1 MDNKDIKEINMT
13 YSGILHNDKGEK
25 FVRVRFERRSDSA
38 YAEAIVP
45 SGKVTSSDVFSQEEL
60 NKISS
65 YILENKTDIMAK
77 ARAIS
82 SFVHIFS

>member
-1 MDNKDIKEINMT
+1 MGNKKSSDINMT
-13 YSGILHNDKGEK
+13 YSGILHDDNGEK
-25 FVRVRFERRSDSA
+25 LVRVRFERADDKA
-38 YAEAIVP
+38 YAEAVVP
-45 SGKVTSSDVFSQEEL
+45 SGKVTSSEKFTDEEL

-65 YILENKTDIMAK
+65 YIKENSTDIMAK

>member
-1 MDNKDIKEINMT
+1 MDNKDIREINMT

-25 FVRVRFERRSDSA
+25 LVRVRFERDSDKA

-45 SGKVTSSDVFSQEEL
+45 SGKITSSEVFKQEEL
-60 NKISS
+60 EKISS
-65 YILENKTDIMAK
+65 YIQENKTDIMAK